1 MIVHVLAVGKLR
13 DASVR
18 AACQDYV
25 TRARRYFRI
34 EVREVAGRASKRS
47 ALETTKSEGKALLAA
62 LPENGTMV
70 ALTRTGRAEDSQ
82 RFAGR
87 VAAWQRSGRDVA
99 LLIGG
104 AFGLDPEVL
113 QRSDSQLSLSSFTLP
128 HEMARLVLLEQ
139 LYRAGTILKGEPYH
153 KGSG

>member
-13 DASVR
+13 NAGIRS
-18 AACQDYV
+18 ACDDYL

-34 EVREVAGRASKRS
+34 EVREVAGRASKRGPR
-47 ALETTKSEGKALLAA
+47 ETTTAEGKALLAA
-62 LPENGTMV
+62 LPENSTVV
-70 ALTRTGRAEDSQ
+70 ALTRAGRAEDST

-104 AFGLDPEVL
+104 AFGLDDSVL
-113 QRSDSQLSLSSFTLP
+113 QRSDAHLSLSPLTFP

-139 LYRAGTILKGEPYH
+139 LYRAGTILKAEPYH